1 MRKKLN
7 IGDWVTVVSLDDN
20 EESKRYPDDVIENSR
35 RYEGKRGK
43 IIGTN
48 VAKAGR
54 DSFDGVEW
62 FTEDET
68 YQVEFPEIK
77 QPILL
82 PSDALKALE
91 E

>member
-7 IGDWVTVVSLDDN
+7 VDDWVTVVPLDDN
-20 EESKRYPDDVIENSR
+20 EESKRYPDDIVKNSR
-35 RYEGKRGK
+35 RYAGRRGK
-43 IIGTN
+43 IVGTN

-54 DSFDGVEW
+54 DSFHGVDW

-68 YQVEFPEIK
+68 YQVEFPEVK

-82 PSDALKALE
+82 PLDALKAFE